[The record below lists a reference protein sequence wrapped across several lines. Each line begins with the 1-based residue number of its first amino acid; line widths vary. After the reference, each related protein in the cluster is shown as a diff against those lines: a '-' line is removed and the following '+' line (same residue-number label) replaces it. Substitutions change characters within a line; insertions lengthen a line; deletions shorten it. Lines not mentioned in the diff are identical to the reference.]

1 MNQKM
6 TYSCA
11 VLLHRVRELVALGP
25 AAGEKAVLTHVK
37 TETFETPIPN
47 KAHVT
52 NVVITVALSCS
63 FTIHAKESSKLYLM
77 QMP

>member
-1 MNQKM
+1 M

-37 TETFETPIPN
+37 TETFQTPIPN
-47 KAHVT
+47 KAHAT
-52 NVVITVALSCS
+52 TVVITLALSYGLI
-63 FTIHAKESSKLYLM
+63 IHFKESIKS
-77 QMP
+77 